1 MDTTHDKDAQ
11 AALTYAAYLRVDDLL
26 GLQRCRSAGPEHDEL
41 LFIVIH
47 QSTELWLKELLHEL
61 DKVKTDLSSGLVPA
75 ATATLTRARRIFRVL
90 TQQLDVLE
98 TMTPLSFSLF
108 RHRLEHAS
116 GFQSMQFRELEF
128 VLGIKRPGA
137 LDRSTPQISPASKRL
152 GNGWTSDGHRPPLPV
167 TRAKGHRRS
176 ARADHPRRHAVD
188 PSESSRAR
196 RHLVALHDRW
206 RDRVLF
212 ELLTDVDEC
221 LQEWRYRHVK
231 MVERTIGNKEGTG
244 GSLGVEFLK
253 RTLFVQAFPDLWAIR
268 FCSGPRASG
277 RGTLR
282 PRPTAR
288 RASGTRKS

>member
-1 MDTTHDKDAQ
+1 MAE
-11 AALTYAAYLRVDDLL
+11 LTYASYLHLDELL
-26 GLQRCRSAGPEHDEL
+26 QLQQARSSPAEHDEL

-61 DKVKTDLSSGLVPA
+61 DKVKTDFSSGLVSA
-75 ATATLTRARRIFRVL
+75 ATATLTRVRRIFRVL
-90 TQQLDVLE
+90 IQQIDVLE

-128 VLGIKRPGA
+128 VLGIKRTGA
-137 LDRSTPQISPASKRL
+137 LDHYPPDLAGIESARRRL
-152 GNGWTSDGHRPPLPV
+152 GERTVVDHLYVLLERKGIDVPRDVITRDLTQSTEPNRVVQDGMLLLYLSDG
-167 TRAKGHRRS
+167 
-176 ARADHPRRHAVD
+176 
-188 PSESSRAR
+188 EM
-196 RHLVALHDRW
+196 
-206 RDRVLF
+206 RVLF

-253 RTLFVQAFPDLWAIR
+253 KTLFVQAFPDLWAIR
-268 FCSGPRASG
+268 HR
-277 RGTLR
+277 L
-282 PRPTAR
+282 
-288 RASGTRKS
+288 